1 MLSNGRDR
9 DMETYFKNMTAEEGT
24 KERFTRDLL
33 TLIHDA
39 EDLVKA
45 TGGNLADRSK
55 QELVQALTKLK
66 STCKRVETEAIQ
78 RSYATDQLIRQHPY
92 SALGAA
98 FCLGLL
104 IGVLARR

>member
-1 MLSNGRDR
+1 
-9 DMETYFKNMTAEEGT
+9 METYFKNMTAEEGT

-55 QELVQALTKLK
+55 QELIQALTRLK
-66 STCKRVETEAIQ
+66 GTARRVEAEAIA
-78 RSYATDQLIRQHPY
+78 RSRATDQIIREHPY
-92 SALGAA
+92 PSVGLA
-98 FCLGLL
+98 FCLGLVV
-104 IGVLARR
+104 GVLARR